1 MKSFIT
7 IVFIII
13 YFSFNFAAANTS
25 ISFIDIDKVL
35 SSSKPALI
43 LINQLKEI
51 DKKNIEKLNK
61 DEKLLQDRESK
72 IISQKNIISKDKLN
86 EEIKKLKVDIK
97 KYNENRKKIIT
108 NFNNVKLSNTNKLIQ
123 LINPLIKNYADK
135 NSIDIILQKKNI
147 IMGKNESDITDKIID
162 IVNINVKNF
171 KINE

>member
-13 YFSFNFAAANTS
+13 YFSFSFATANTN

-43 LINQLKEI
+43 LINQLKKI

-61 DEKLLQDRESK
+61 IEKLLQDRESK
-72 IISQKNIISKDKLN
+72 IISQKNIISKDILN

-108 NFNNVKLSNTNKLIQ
+108 NFNDVKLSNTNKLIQ
-123 LINPLIKNYADK
+123 LINPIIKNYADK

-147 IMGKNESDITDKIID
+147 VMGKNESDITDKIID
-162 IVNINVKNF
+162 IVNINIKNF